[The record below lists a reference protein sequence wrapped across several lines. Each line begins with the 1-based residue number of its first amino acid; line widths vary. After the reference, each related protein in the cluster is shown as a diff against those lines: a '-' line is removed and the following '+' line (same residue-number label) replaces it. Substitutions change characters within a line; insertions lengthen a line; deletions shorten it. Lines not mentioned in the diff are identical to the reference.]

1 MKSSICRRLPKDI
14 RKIPLIPNSS
24 NDNFLQLNEEG
35 LFEEIKQLV
44 AEEFDLSHLF
54 SLYIDAIKLI
64 IDTLE
69 AYFETLVIDGEELT
83 LVQRKDLYDDSL
95 QQDRL
100 HQKIHLYYKEIL
112 EIQQRLQTTFM
123 ATEERR
129 LARERAS

>member
-1 MKSSICRRLPKDI
+1 MQENRRQYPLLPTSDFL
-14 RKIPLIPNSS
+14 LIDEVQHLPEIAERYSQNSFDS
-24 NDNFLQLNEEG
+24 QQFKRQFLQMNEEG

-83 LVQRKDLYDDSL
+83 LVQRKDLYDGSL

-100 HQKIHLYYKEIL
+100 HQKFICIIKK
-112 EIQQRLQTTFM
+112 F
-123 ATEERR
+123 
-129 LARERAS
+129 